1 MPSGITAAWNTFQE
15 IDFCEGETF
24 NINIKMSDKIKELC
38 YLIKDNVTTSYSK
51 L

>member
-15 IDFCEGETF
+15 IDYCEGETF
-24 NINIKMSDKIKELC
+24 NINMSDKIQELC
-38 YLIKDNVTTSYSK
+38 YLIKDNMTTSYSK